1 MVYMDPVNSTK
12 VIRNSD
18 GGTDI
23 WRASDLGLALLP
35 ILEHGTRLGHAYGV
49 WRRCIGDAGD
59 ALPRADSFHLQL
71 AEEEAPWTVESIES
85 ILPNPFVADTAP
97 ECPGDFRISV
107 PKANVFQRA
116 LRDIAEP
123 LFQRALFS
131 DLVFCKGVQE
141 PLYQQIRQTV
151 LGQDDIYIR
160 ILLPTVDEE
169 NNVCRIHAV
178 SRPLVAAR
186 TLTRGASYII

>member
-1 MVYMDPVNSTK
+1 MDSTK
-12 VIRNSD
+12 IVRNPD
-18 GGTDI
+18 GSTDI

-35 ILEHGTRLGHAYGV
+35 ILEHGTRLGHAYRV
-49 WRRCIGDAGD
+49 WRRCVGDTRD
-59 ALPRADSFHLQL
+59 MLPRADDFHLRL
-71 AEEEAPWTVESIES
+71 VEEEAPWIDDPLENM
-85 ILPNPFVADTAP
+85 LPNPFIADTAP

-116 LRDIAEP
+116 LRDIAVP

-151 LGQDDIYIR
+151 LGQDDVYIR

-169 NNVCRIHAV
+169 NTVCRIHAV
-178 SRPLVAAR
+178 SRPLVTSHA
-186 TLTRGASYII
+186 LIRGTVT